1 MCVCSIC
8 GAPYEPTRWRFDWC
22 APCTELNFASS
33 IDVRLHDEL
42 APAREA
48 LEAAVSVPLTTRQRS
63 HLQRLHAHWE
73 AEARRRVAEGS

>member
-22 APCTELNFASS
+22 PACTELNFASS

-42 APAREA
+42 APARAA
-48 LEAAVSVPLTTRQRS
+48 LEAYVCQPVTDRQRS
-63 HLQRLHAHWE
+63 AIQRLVARWAE
-73 AEARRRVAEGS
+73 EARP